1 MDVFKVTR
9 VFVFLAAFA
18 TLFSISAAG
27 FASDFTI
34 ASASINEGKIKKAHA
49 CKGKGGDEITPSIT
63 VKGIPKDTA
72 YLALIVEDS
81 RRGLINWNVFN
92 IIFKG
97 SEYNLEA
104 GKGTNGVIGKSS
116 GKTGYFGICST
127 NNPTQFTAF
136 ALKQRISASSFGFSG
151 KAFTAKDFEK
161 KFKKSIIGKTSIK
174 AKLEK

>member
-1 MDVFKVTR
+1 MRFKLSLYLACLF
-9 VFVFLAAFA
+9 FVS
-18 TLFSISAAG
+18 TSV
-27 FASDFTI
+27 FASDFVIT
-34 ASASINEGKIKKAHA
+34 SASIEEGKITKIHG
-49 CKGKGGDEITPSIT
+49 CKGKGGDELTPSIT
-63 VKGIPKDTA
+63 IKGIPQDAT
-72 YLALIVEDS
+72 YLAVIVEDS

-97 SEYNLEA
+97 SEYKVGA

-127 NNPTQFTAF
+127 SNPTLFTAF

-151 KAFTAKDFEK
+151 KAFTAKEFEK
-161 KFKKSIIGKTSIK
+161 QFRKSIIAKTSIK